1 MRGYIAGIGLRAP
14 GLSDWETAR
23 AVLTGATEWMP
34 GEVVLLPPAM
44 LATNERRRAGLP
56 ARLALAV
63 ADEAVRMAGLDLAG
77 VRAVFASGNGEGAI
91 LHDLLQALAAVPASG
106 APPPISPT
114 QFHNSV
120 HNAVAGYWA
129 MGAGSMQPMTCLGA
143 HDDTLAAA
151 LLKALAEVSVERV
164 PVLCCVYD
172 VPVPP
177 PLRAKQPIDTPFA
190 VALLLLP
197 EPASNTLAG
206 LDAGWRAGAPVAV
219 EGPAWMETLRRGNP
233 IADILPL
240 LAGAASRC
248 RVSVDLRLLDGT
260 VAVQVTPCSTTPR
273 S

>member
-1 MRGYIAGIGLRAP
+1 
-14 GLSDWETAR
+14 
-23 AVLTGATEWMP
+23 
-34 GEVVLLPPAM
+34 
-44 LATNERRRAGLP
+44 
-56 ARLALAV
+56 
-63 ADEAVRMAGLDLAG
+63 MAGLDLAG

-91 LHDLLQALAAVPASG
+91 LHDLLQGLAAAPASG

-151 LLKALAEVSVERV
+151 LLKALAEVSVEQV
-164 PVLCCVYD
+164 PVLCCIYD
-172 VPVPP
+172 VPLPS

-190 VALLLLP
+190 VALVLLP
-197 EPASNTLAG
+197 EDASRTLAG
-206 LDAGWRAGAPVAV
+206 IGAAWRAGSPAAV

-233 IADILPL
+233 IAGVLPL
-240 LAGAASRC
+240 LAAPASRSDA
-248 RVSVDLRLLDGT
+248 SVGLRLLDGT
-260 VAVQVTPCSTTPR
+260 LAVQVTSCSTAPR

>member
-1 MRGYIAGIGLRAP
+1 MRCYIAGIGLRAP
-14 GLSDWETAR
+14 GLPDWETAR
-23 AVLTGATEWMP
+23 GVLTGAAPWTP
-34 GEVVLLPPAM
+34 DEVLAPPPAM
-44 LATNERRRAGLP
+44 LAANERRRAGLP
-56 ARLALAV
+56 VRLALAV
-63 ADEAVRMAGLDLAG
+63 AEEAVRMAGLNLAG

-91 LHDLLQALAAVPASG
+91 LHDLLQALAAAPASG

-172 VPVPP
+172 VPVPA

-190 VALLLLP
+190 VALVLLP
-197 EPASNTLAG
+197 EPASGTLAG
-206 LDAGWRAGAPVAV
+206 LDVRWRAGAPNTVA
-219 EGPAWMETLRRGNP
+219 GPAWMETLRCGNP
-233 IADILPL
+233 IAGVLPL
-240 LAGAASRC
+240 LAAAASGRGAG
-248 RVSVDLRLLDGT
+248 VDLRLLDGT
-260 VAVQVTPCSTTPR
+260 VAVQITPCSTAPR